1 MSDFIEIKIE
11 SKEVE
16 RKLQELAKKSSDLK
30 PLMKNI
36 AGIFASAAEDN
47 FAEEGRSGKWQNLSK
62 ITKKLREKKGKWP
75 GQILQVSGQLAS
87 SVNTY
92 YDNDSAVIG
101 SNLEYAAI
109 HQLGGQAGR
118 NKKVTIPARPYIQ
131 LFNDNFDEIL
141 NLIERHVDFMKSK
154 NKFQ

>member
-1 MSDFIEIKIE
+1 MSDFIEIKFE

-16 RKLQELAKKSSDLK
+16 RKLQELAKRTSDLK

-47 FAEEGRSGKWQNLSK
+47 FAEEGRPDKWQDLSK
-62 ITKKLREKKGKWP
+62 VTKKLREKKGKWP

-109 HQLGGQAGR
+109 HQLGGQAGK
-118 NKKVTIPARPYIQ
+118 NKKVTILARPY
-131 LFNDNFDEIL
+131 LKLTDNDYSEIL
-141 NLIERHVDFMKSK
+141 EITKKNLFML
-154 NKFQ
+154 

>member
-1 MSDFIEIKIE
+1 MSDFIEIKID

-16 RKLQELAKKSSDLK
+16 HKLQELANKTSDLK

-47 FAEEGRSGKWQNLSK
+47 FAEEGRPDKWQDLSK
-62 ITKKLREKKGKWP
+62 VTKKLREKKGKWP

-109 HQLGGQAGR
+109 HQLGGQVGR
-118 NKKVTIPARPYIQ
+118 NKKVTIPARPY
-131 LFNDNFDEIL
+131 LKLANDDLKEI
-141 NLIERHVDFMKSK
+141 IETVQNYIK
-154 NKFQ
+154 

>member
-1 MSDFIEIKIE
+1 MSDFIEIKID

-16 RKLQELAKKSSDLK
+16 HKLQELAKRTSDLK

-47 FAEEGRSGKWQNLSK
+47 FAEEGIPNKWQDLSK
-62 ITKKLREKKGKWP
+62 VTKKLREKKGKWP
-75 GQILQVSGQLAS
+75 GQILQVTGQLAS

-101 SNLEYAAI
+101 SNLEYATI

-118 NKKVTIPARPYIQ
+118 NKKVTIPARPY
-131 LFNDNFDEIL
+131 LKLTDEDFDEI
-141 NLIERHVDFMKSK
+141 IEAIEKHIIT
-154 NKFQ
+154 